1 MKVFVVGANGQIG
14 KHLVNLLKNSDDHT
28 VRAMVRKKEQVA
40 EFEEQG
46 IDTSLDDLEGNVDNI
61 ANAAS
66 GCDAVVFAAGS
77 GGHTGADKTMLID
90 LDGAVKTMEAAEK
103 AGVKRFVMVSSILSN
118 DRENW
123 MGYTSSYYMAAKYY
137 ADKFLE
143 ASDLEYTII
152 RPGGLT
158 NDTVHKNITVI
169 LINLIRSD
177 TFKIPL

>member
-46 IDTSLDDLEGNVDNI
+46 IDTSLADLEGNVDNI

-90 LDGAVKTMEAAEK
+90 LDGAVKTMEAA
-103 AGVKRFVMVSSILSN
+103 
-118 DRENW
+118 
-123 MGYTSSYYMAAKYY
+123 
-137 ADKFLE
+137 
-143 ASDLEYTII
+143 
-152 RPGGLT
+152 
-158 NDTVHKNITVI
+158 
-169 LINLIRSD
+169 
-177 TFKIPL
+177 